1 METYAVHVTD
11 QSGASTTRTG
21 KDEDK
26 EACSHA
32 KHDMEARRKDTPL
45 NRQTGRA
52 TAEEDYKPTDRR
64 GTKEAEKERAAKE
77 YTDTKGQEG
86 RRQGAASILA
96 TKPSPENE
104 GNKGRTNK
112 G

>member
-11 QSGASTTRTG
+11 QSGATTTRTG

-26 EACSHA
+26 EARSYA
-32 KHDMEARRKDTPL
+32 KHDMEAWREDTPL

-64 GTKEAEKERAAKE
+64 GTKGAEKSKSHQGVHRHQR
-77 YTDTKGQEG
+77 TG
-86 RRQGAASILA
+86 RTRQGAASVLT
-96 TKPSPENE
+96 TKPSPE
-104 GNKGRTNK
+104 K
-112 G
+112 